1 MLMNP
6 DRQIIQQT
14 LREIPAVD
22 ELLHS
27 TELQA
32 ALQQHPRKLVVESIR
47 QILEEKR
54 KQILALPEVFDR
66 SELRTPAL
74 AALITER
81 LKALGRHTLR
91 PVVNATGIV
100 VHTNLGRSLL
110 PEVALER
117 LMMLASCYN
126 NLEYDLAAGKR
137 GSRYVHAESILCEI
151 TGAEAA
157 LVVNNNAGA
166 VMLVLN
172 TLAKNSEVIVSRG
185 QLVEIGGSFR
195 IPDVMTSSGAI
206 LREVGCT
213 NRTHVRDYEAAI
225 NDTTALLMK
234 VHNSNYRILGFTAEV
249 SLEELVALGRSFDL
263 PVVEDLGSG
272 SFVDFSRFGLQ
283 PEPTAQDAIR
293 AGADVVTF
301 SGDKLLGGPQA
312 GIILGRGDLVAR
324 FKKNPLTRAL
334 RVDKLTLAALEAT
347 LRLYRDEAE
356 ALTRIPT
363 LRMIATPL
371 NVLQDRAVELASQI
385 RAVDTHAHL
394 KIEVQSAFS
403 QVGGGSLPAQDLP
416 TFAVAIQSSQF
427 STHQIEHHLRNSKV
441 PVIGR
446 IESNCYLLDVR
457 TLRNDDFNLIADGF
471 AEFLAAHSTLNSR

>member
-1 MLMNP
+1 
-6 DRQIIQQT
+6 
-14 LREIPAVD
+14 
-22 ELLHS
+22 
-27 TELQA
+27 
-32 ALQQHPRKLVVESIR
+32 
-47 QILEEKR
+47 
-54 KQILALPEVFDR
+54 
-66 SELRTPAL
+66 
-74 AALITER
+74 
-81 LKALGRHTLR
+81 
-91 PVVNATGIV
+91 
-100 VHTNLGRSLL
+100 
-110 PEVALER
+110 
-117 LMMLASCYN
+117 
-126 NLEYDLAAGKR
+126 
-137 GSRYVHAESILCEI
+137 
-151 TGAEAA
+151 
-157 LVVNNNAGA
+157 
-166 VMLVLN
+166 
-172 TLAKNSEVIVSRG
+172 
-185 QLVEIGGSFR
+185 
-195 IPDVMTSSGAI
+195 
-206 LREVGCT
+206 
-213 NRTHVRDYEAAI
+213 
-225 NDTTALLMK
+225 
-234 VHNSNYRILGFTAEV
+234 
-249 SLEELVALGRSFDL
+249 
-263 PVVEDLGSG
+263 
-272 SFVDFSRFGLQ
+272 VDFSRFGLQ